1 MADGAVAQFW
11 RKWSSEVEGRTLV
24 VGSKCYGQKPDR
36 RLLYR
41 EAIGI
46 DLFEGEG
53 VDHVHDLEQPLPY
66 WMGKFDHVD
75 CASVLE
81 HVRHPW
87 KMAENIEAALKPG
100 GSIYVQV
107 PFAWRIHD
115 YPGDF
120 WRMTAEALDV
130 LFPSIEW
137 RSRKYAV
144 GDRLRKMVPGSSL
157 AGGVMVS
164 RAELVG
170 FGRKCA

>member
-1 MADGAVAQFW
+1 MAYGAVEHFW
-11 RKWSSEVEGRTLV
+11 RKWAPEIGGRTLV
-24 VGSKCYGQKPDR
+24 VGAKCYGQKPDR
-36 RLLYR
+36 RRLYAD
-41 EAIGI
+41 AIGI

-53 VDHVHDLEQPLPY
+53 VDHVHDLEQPLPDCL
-66 WMGKFDHVD
+66 GKFDHVD

-81 HVRHPW
+81 HVRRPW
-87 KMAENIEAALKPG
+87 KMAENIEAALNHG
-100 GSIYVQV
+100 GTIFVQV
-107 PFAWRIHD
+107 PFAWRVHD
-115 YPGDF
+115 YPADY

>member
-1 MADGAVAQFW
+1 MADDAVAHFW
-11 RKWSSEVEGRTLV
+11 RKWVSGIEGRTLV
-24 VGSKCYGQKPDR
+24 VGSKCYGHKPDR
-36 RLLYR
+36 RPLYPD
-41 EAIGI
+41 AIGI

-53 VDHVHDLEQPLPY
+53 VDHVHDLEQTLPY

-87 KMAENIEAALKPG
+87 KMAENIEEALKPG
-100 GSIYVQV
+100 GSIFVQV

-115 YPGDF
+115 YPGDY

-137 RSRKYAV
+137 KSRKYAV
-144 GDRLRKMVPGSSL
+144 GDRLRKMVPGASL
-157 AGGVMVS
+157 SGGVMIA
-164 RAELVG
+164 RAELVA